1 VAMTNTPKNEE
12 RKIKFDEPAEKKE
25 DPRTP

>member
-1 VAMTNTPKNEE
+1 MTNTPKNEE